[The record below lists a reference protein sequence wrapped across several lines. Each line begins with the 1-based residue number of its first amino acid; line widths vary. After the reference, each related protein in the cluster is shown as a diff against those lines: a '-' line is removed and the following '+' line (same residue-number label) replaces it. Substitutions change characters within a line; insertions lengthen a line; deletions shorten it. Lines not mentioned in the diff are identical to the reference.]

1 MTVESIA
8 ADELDLQLLQALQLD
23 GRAPFSKIAGVLG
36 VSDQTVARRY
46 AKLRSRG
53 GLRVIGATDE
63 TRIGRTRWYLR
74 LSCTPDAA
82 EALATALARRPDTS
96 WVGLTSGGTEVLCVM
111 AARNRD
117 ERDALLFD
125 KLQRTPR
132 VTAVSAHCLLHTFYG
147 GSLGWF
153 SKAEILPPEQI
164 AALTPPPAEPG
175 PDPVVLDAT
184 DELLLAAL
192 GRDGRTPVTELRKV
206 AQQSESAVRR
216 RLEQLRRSGVLF
228 MDVQFDSG
236 LIGQEMRATLW
247 LTVTPSALGSVGA
260 ALAAHR
266 EIVFAA
272 AITGPSNIVAVA
284 ICRDTMALYRYL
296 SERIGALDGVPQVET
311 APMLRQVKRLTYEG
325 PR

>member
-1 MTVESIA
+1 MDSLV

-23 GRAPFSKIAGVLG
+23 GRAAFSRIAGVLG

-46 AKLRSRG
+46 ARLRTSG
-53 GLRVIGATDE
+53 GLRVIGVTDG
-63 TRIGRTRWYLR
+63 TRLGRTRWYLR

-82 EALATALARRPDTS
+82 EGLATALARRPDTS

-111 AARNRD
+111 VARSRD
-117 ERDALLFD
+117 ERDSLLFD

-153 SKAEILPPEQI
+153 TKSRILAPEQV
-164 AALTPPPAEPG
+164 AALAPPPVDPPG
-175 PDPVVLDAT
+175 ADPVVLDAT

-192 GRDGRTPVTELRKV
+192 ERDGRTPVTELRKV
-206 AQQSESAVRR
+206 TGQSESAVRR

-228 MDVQFDSG
+228 VDVQFDSG
-236 LIGQEMRATLW
+236 LIGYETKATLW
-247 LTVTPSALGSVGA
+247 LTVTPSALASVGA
-260 ALAAHR
+260 ALAEHR

-272 AITGPSNIVAVA
+272 AITGPSNVVAVA
-284 ICRDTMALYRYL
+284 VCRDTSGLYRYL
-296 SERIGALDGVPQVET
+296 SERIGALDGVQQVET
-311 APMLRQVKRLTYEG
+311 APILRQVKQLTYEG